1 MTIIYLTLFARGGT
15 VAIEAVATCSLGG
28 AKRMVNGIELIMLM
42 IHFVENVAMIIP
54 AVFTSCN
61 VVVYHQSLPYTNEEE
76 NAAYE
81 LAW

>member
-42 IHFVENVAMIIP
+42 IHDAGDDDIDEVGDVHDAGYDVDGE
-54 AVFTSCN
+54 
-61 VVVYHQSLPYTNEEE
+61 
-76 NAAYE
+76 
-81 LAW
+81 